1 MPKKVKRKSK
11 TKKAASRKPARKAV
25 KKKVIK
31 KKTALK
37 KKASRKTAKKK
48 LLRKK
53 AAKKLTA
60 RKKTVKKSVSART
73 RPAAAKPSMIEPGP
87 PPRIVPPVEEPAS
100 NEEAV
105 GTITHY
111 YSHLSVAVAQINKGT
126 LRTGDVIRIKGHTT
140 DFTQNVDSMEYEH
153 QHVEQASAGQSV
165 GIKVSDHVREH
176 DIVYRV
182 K

>member
-11 TKKAASRKPARKAV
+11 SKKAASRKPARKAS
-25 KKKVIK
+25 KKRVIK
-31 KKTALK
+31 KK
-37 KKASRKTAKKK
+37 KKAVARKTAKKK

-53 AAKKLTA
+53 SAKKAARKKAAKKA
-60 RKKTVKKSVSART
+60 APSRKKQTIKASQ
-73 RPAAAKPSMIEPGP
+73 PAIEPGP
-87 PPRIVPPVEEPAS
+87 PPRTIPPVEEPAP

-126 LRTGDVIRIKGHTT
+126 LRTGDTVHIKGHTT
-140 DFTQNVDSMEYEH
+140 DFTQTVDSMEFEH

-176 DIVYRV
+176 DIVYVV

>member
-1 MPKKVKRKSK
+1 MPKKVKRKGK

-31 KKTALK
+31 KKTAVK
-37 KKASRKTAKKK
+37 
-48 LLRKK
+48 KK
-53 AAKKLTA
+53 AAKKTAKRKILKKKTAKKQAA
-60 RKKTVKKSVSART
+60 RKKAIKKSAPARKK
-73 RPAAAKPSMIEPGP
+73 RVIAKPSMVEPGP
-87 PPRIVPPVEEPAS
+87 PPRVVPPVEEPAS

-126 LRTGDVIRIKGHTT
+126 LRTGDTIHIKGHTT
-140 DFTQNVDSMEYEH
+140 DITQTVDSMEFEH
-153 QHVEQASAGQSV
+153 HHVEQAAAGQSV
-165 GIKVSDHVREH
+165 GIKVIDHVREH